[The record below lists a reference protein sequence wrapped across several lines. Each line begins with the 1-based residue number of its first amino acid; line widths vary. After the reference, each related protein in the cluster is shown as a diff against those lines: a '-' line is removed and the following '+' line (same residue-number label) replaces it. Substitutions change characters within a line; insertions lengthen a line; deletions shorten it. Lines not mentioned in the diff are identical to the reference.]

1 MKLRLFDESVS
12 FSCGACTAC
21 CNQPWRTLIEPEKAR
36 ALNACDFG
44 SKYPQLNGK
53 TFYYSNGGDA
63 DGRYE
68 LAKGEGM
75 RCLFLDVDGLCIIH
89 KELGAQAKPDM
100 CRRFPFLP
108 AHTWTEERIS
118 ANYGCPSVQKASG
131 RPLCDQA
138 GEIAELIPAGARPPD
153 PTAPTPLDATASLTP
168 EETDA
173 LFDRALTIFDPGREG
188 DIWTR
193 FAELLAILAAVRGWK
208 TAGSAPAGAGAG
220 LVEALRAPGGFPGAP
235 SVPAISGFESPASAP
250 TPTRLLFAATLYPD
264 TLPFDA
270 APVSGFFGR
279 LTLIPR
285 LMALAKLSGVY
296 ASRLLGRNVVVHE
309 ALRHAVDPELEPA
322 AARLLVRYY
331 ASRLWQRFPAGTR
344 LAILAGVHQHIQ
356 DLNAILFFA
365 RAEACHTGQ
374 NRLTGPLIRQALTRV
389 EFHLANQNR
398 LHEHVLKNWLRGWLA
413 DPSLAFQS
421 LRLMAPCGAAK
432 TARTA

>member
-12 FSCGACTAC
+12 FSCATCTAC

-36 ALNACDFG
+36 ALDAHDFG

-53 TFYYSNGGDA
+53 TFYYSNGSDTG
-63 DGRYE
+63 GRYE

-100 CRRFPFLP
+100 CRQFPFLP
-108 AHTWTEERIS
+108 AHTWTQERIS
-118 ANYGCPSVQKASG
+118 ANYGCPSVQKATG
-131 RPLCDQA
+131 RPLSDQA
-138 GEIAELIPAGARPPD
+138 GDIADVITPGARPPD
-153 PTAPTPLDATASLTP
+153 PTAPTPLDATTSLTP
-168 EETDA
+168 EEADA
-173 LFDRALTIFDPGREG
+173 LFDRAIAIFDSRREG

-193 FAELLAILAAVRGWK
+193 FAELLATLVAVREWK
-208 TAGSAPAGAGAG
+208 TAKPAPGGADAG
-220 LVEALRAPGGFPGAP
+220 LVEALRAPGSFPGAP
-235 SVPAISGFESPASAP
+235 PVPAITGFESPAKTPAP
-250 TPTRLLFAATLYPD
+250 ARFLFAATLYPD

-270 APVSGFFGR
+270 APAAGFFGR

-285 LMALAKLSGVY
+285 LMALAKLSGGY

-309 ALRHAVDPELEPA
+309 VLRHALEPELEPA
-322 AARLLVRYY
+322 ATHLLVRYY

-344 LAILAGVHQHIQ
+344 LTIIAGIHQHIQ

-374 NRLTGPLIRQALTRV
+374 DRLTEPLIRQALTRV

-398 LHEHVLKNWLRGWLA
+398 LHDHVLKNWLRGWLA
-413 DPSLAFQS
+413 NPSLAFQS
-421 LRLMAPCGAAK
+421 LRLMALRGAAQ
-432 TARTA
+432 TV